1 MHTHRTRNQGGNDA
15 CLWND
20 HSTSDEIAMLETENT
35 ERKRGRSPLS
45 LFYQVRQISIAAQ
58 AMDEEKARAKK
69 AIEKVIADREKMM
82 DERREAYH
90 ETIRQQILTAV
101 RENPM
106 AGTCQIAK
114 IIERDRKTTHRKL
127 DDLEKDGRVTK
138 VVIKGLLKWREA
150 QP

>member
-1 MHTHRTRNQGGNDA
+1 
-15 CLWND
+15 
-20 HSTSDEIAMLETENT
+20 MLETENT
-35 ERKRGRSPLS
+35 GRKRGRSPLS
-45 LFYQVRQISIAAQ
+45 LFYQVRQISIAAE
-58 AMDEEKARAKK
+58 AMYEEKSRAKK

-106 AGTCQIAK
+106 AGTWQIAK
-114 IIERDRKTTHRKL
+114 SIERDRRSTHRKL
-127 DDLEKDGRVTK
+127 AELEKDGRVTRTML
-138 VVIKGLLKWREA
+138 KGLLTCKEA

>member
-1 MHTHRTRNQGGNDA
+1 
-15 CLWND
+15 
-20 HSTSDEIAMLETENT
+20 MLETENT
-35 ERKRGRSPLS
+35 GRKLGRSSLS

-58 AMDEEKARAKK
+58 ALDEEKARAKK
-69 AIEKVIADREKMM
+69 AIEKIIADREKMM
-82 DERREAYH
+82 DERRESYH

-127 DDLEKDGRVTK
+127 DELEKDGRETK
-138 VVIKGLLKWREA
+138 IVIKGLLKWKEA

>member
-1 MHTHRTRNQGGNDA
+1 
-15 CLWND
+15 
-20 HSTSDEIAMLETENT
+20 MLETENT
-35 ERKRGRSPLS
+35 GRKLGRSSLS
-45 LFYQVRQISIAAQ
+45 LFYQVRQISVAAQ
-58 AMDEEKARAKK
+58 AMDDEKARAKK

-82 DERREAYH
+82 DERREAYR

-114 IIERDRKTTHRKL
+114 IIERDRMTTHRKL
-127 DDLEKDGRVTK
+127 YDLEKDGRVTK
-138 VVIKGLLKWREA
+138 VVIKGLLKWKEA

>member
-1 MHTHRTRNQGGNDA
+1 
-15 CLWND
+15 
-20 HSTSDEIAMLETENT
+20 MLETENT
-35 ERKRGRSPLS
+35 EMKRGRSPLS

-82 DERREAYH
+82 DERREAYR

-127 DDLEKDGRVTK
+127 YDLEKDGRVTK
-138 VVIKGLLKWREA
+138 VVIKGLLKWKEA

>member
-1 MHTHRTRNQGGNDA
+1 
-15 CLWND
+15 
-20 HSTSDEIAMLETENT
+20 MLETENT
-35 ERKRGRSPLS
+35 GRKRGRSPLS

-114 IIERDRKTTHRKL
+114 IIERDRKSTHRKL
-127 DDLEKDGRVTK
+127 DELEKDGRVIRIM
-138 VVIKGLLKWREA
+138 IKGLLKWKEA

>member
-1 MHTHRTRNQGGNDA
+1 MF
-15 CLWND
+15 
-20 HSTSDEIAMLETENT
+20 ETENT
-35 ERKRGRSPLS
+35 GRKLGRSSLS
-45 LFYQVRQISIAAQ
+45 LFYQVRQISVAAQ

-82 DERREAYH
+82 DERREAYR

-114 IIERDRKTTHRKL
+114 IIERDRMTTHRKL
-127 DDLEKDGRVTK
+127 YDLEKDGRVTK
-138 VVIKGLLKWREA
+138 VVIKGLLKWKEA

>member
-1 MHTHRTRNQGGNDA
+1 
-15 CLWND
+15 
-20 HSTSDEIAMLETENT
+20 MLETENT
-35 ERKRGRSPLS
+35 GRKLGRSSLS
-45 LFYQVRQISIAAQ
+45 LFYQVRQISVAAQ

-82 DERREAYH
+82 DERREAYR

-138 VVIKGLLKWREA
+138 VVIKGLLKWKEA

>member
-1 MHTHRTRNQGGNDA
+1 
-15 CLWND
+15 
-20 HSTSDEIAMLETENT
+20 MLETENT

-69 AIEKVIADREKMM
+69 AVEKIIADREKMM
-82 DERREAYH
+82 DERRESYH

-114 IIERDRKTTHRKL
+114 IIERDRMTTHRKL
-127 DDLEKDGRVTK
+127 YDLEKDGRVTK
-138 VVIKGLLKWREA
+138 VVIKGLLKWKEA

>member
-1 MHTHRTRNQGGNDA
+1 
-15 CLWND
+15 
-20 HSTSDEIAMLETENT
+20 MLETENT

-114 IIERDRKTTHRKL
+114 IIERDRMTTHRKL
-127 DDLEKDGRVTK
+127 YDLEKDGRVTK
-138 VVIKGLLKWREA
+138 VVIKGLLKWMEA

>member
-1 MHTHRTRNQGGNDA
+1 MF
-15 CLWND
+15 
-20 HSTSDEIAMLETENT
+20 ETENT
-35 ERKRGRSPLS
+35 GRKLGRSSLS
-45 LFYQVRQISIAAQ
+45 LFYQVRQISVAAQ

-82 DERREAYH
+82 DERREAYR

-127 DDLEKDGRVTK
+127 DELEKDGRVTRI
-138 VVIKGLLKWREA
+138 VIKGLLKWKEA

>member
-1 MHTHRTRNQGGNDA
+1 MF
-15 CLWND
+15 
-20 HSTSDEIAMLETENT
+20 ETENT
-35 ERKRGRSPLS
+35 GRKLGRSPLS
-45 LFYQVRQISIAAQ
+45 LFYQVRQISVAAQ

-82 DERREAYH
+82 DERREAYR

-106 AGTCQIAK
+106 AGTCQVAK
-114 IIERDRKTTHRKL
+114 IIECDRKTTHRKL
-127 DDLEKDGRVTK
+127 DELEKDGRVIRI
-138 VVIKGLLKWREA
+138 VIKGLLKWKEA

>member
-1 MHTHRTRNQGGNDA
+1 MF
-15 CLWND
+15 
-20 HSTSDEIAMLETENT
+20 ETENT
-35 ERKRGRSPLS
+35 GRKLGRSSLS
-45 LFYQVRQISIAAQ
+45 LFYQVRQISVAAQ

-69 AIEKVIADREKMM
+69 AVEKIIADREKMM
-82 DERREAYH
+82 DERRESYH

-127 DDLEKDGRVTK
+127 DELEKDGRVTRI
-138 VVIKGLLKWREA
+138 VIKGLLKWKEA

>member
-1 MHTHRTRNQGGNDA
+1 MF
-15 CLWND
+15 
-20 HSTSDEIAMLETENT
+20 ETENT
-35 ERKRGRSPLS
+35 GRKLGRSSLS
-45 LFYQVRQISIAAQ
+45 LFYQVRQISVAAQ

-82 DERREAYH
+82 DERREAYR

-138 VVIKGLLKWREA
+138 VVIKGLLKWKEA

>member
-1 MHTHRTRNQGGNDA
+1 
-15 CLWND
+15 
-20 HSTSDEIAMLETENT
+20 MLETENT

-106 AGTCQIAK
+106 AGTCHIAK
-114 IIERDRKTTHRKL
+114 TIERDRRSTHRKL
-127 DDLEKDGRVTK
+127 DELEKDGRVTRI
-138 VVIKGLLKWREA
+138 VIKGLLKWKEA

>member
-1 MHTHRTRNQGGNDA
+1 
-15 CLWND
+15 
-20 HSTSDEIAMLETENT
+20 MLETGNT
-35 ERKRGRSPLS
+35 GRKLGRSSLS
-45 LFYQVRQISIAAQ
+45 LFYQVRQISVAAQ

-82 DERREAYH
+82 DERREAYR

-114 IIERDRKTTHRKL
+114 IIERDRMTTHRKL
-127 DDLEKDGRVTK
+127 YDLEKDGRVTK
-138 VVIKGLLKWREA
+138 VVIKGLLKWKEA